1 MFIPKSKVKEASF
14 TLIITYNVGASPNS
28 NSEDS
33 YVVELKVEEQ
43 QPSNPTQP
51 EPDEPKK
58 SGCGSSSANV
68 VIASI
73 NAAALLALAFRK
85 RK

>member
-1 MFIPKSKVKEASF
+1 MFIQKSKVKEAGF

-33 YVVELKVEEQ
+33 YVVELKVEQE
-43 QPSNPTQP
+43 QPSQP
-51 EPDEPKK
+51 EPGKTEKLSCSMP
-58 SGCGSSSANV
+58 STSV
-68 VIASI
+68 VIATI